1 VDWIKINCDGAE
13 AQTLGKTSC
22 GGVLRDYHGAF
33 IVAFSCSLNR
43 CSITCVSYGAFTVAF
58 L

>member
-1 VDWIKINCDGAE
+1 
-13 AQTLGKTSC
+13 LGKTSC
-22 GGVLRDYHGAF
+22 GGVLHDYHGAF